1 MTPLAVS
8 FAHPWVLLGLIA
20 APLALLGYLAM
31 ERQRRASAH
40 AFASPALL
48 ASVAPGRPGLRRHVP
63 LALYALG
70 AVVLLFA
77 LAKPQKT
84 VAVAVENAAI
94 MVASDHSGSMEATDV
109 KPSRLLAARN
119 AATRFVDKVPGKIQV
134 GVVAFN
140 QTARTLQT
148 PTTDHEAAK
157 AVIGGLRP
165 SGGTATGEA
174 ITASLAALARRPGA
188 QARKAP
194 AAIVLLS
201 DGASTRGRDPMA
213 AARDA
218 RKAKVPIYTIALG
231 TASGTIT
238 VPTPSGS
245 KQTKRVP
252 PDAASL
258 RQIAQI
264 SRGRAFTAGDADEL
278 SAIYEQLGSQ
288 VGRKHVR
295 REVTSAFTAGAL
307 ALLAAGGL
315 LSLHWFRRL
324 P

>member
-1 MTPLAVS
+1 MTTLAVS
-8 FAHPWVLLGLIA
+8 FAQPWVLLGLLA
-20 APLALLGYLAM
+20 VPLALIAYAGM
-31 ERQRRASAH
+31 ERRRRASAH

-48 ASVAPGRPGLRRHVP
+48 ASVAPGRPGWRRHAP
-63 LALYALG
+63 LALYLLG

-84 VAVAVENAAI
+84 VAVPVENAAI
-94 MVASDHSGSMEATDV
+94 MLATDHSGSMQATDV
-109 KPSRLLAARN
+109 APNRLVAARN
-119 AATRFVDKVPGKIQV
+119 SAVRFLEKVPGNIQI

-148 PTTDHEAAK
+148 PTRDREAAK
-157 AVIGGLRP
+157 AVVGGLRP

-201 DGASTRGRDPMA
+201 DGASTRGRDPLA

-218 RKAKVPIYTIALG
+218 RKAKVPIYTVALG
-231 TASGTIT
+231 TANGTIT

-252 PDAASL
+252 PDAAAL

-264 SRGRAFTAGDADEL
+264 SRGRSFTASDADQL
-278 SAIYEQLGSQ
+278 SAVYEQLGSQ
-288 VGRKHVR
+288 VGRRDVR
-295 REVTSAFTAGAL
+295 REITSSFTAGAL

-315 LSLHWFRRL
+315 LSMHWFRRL